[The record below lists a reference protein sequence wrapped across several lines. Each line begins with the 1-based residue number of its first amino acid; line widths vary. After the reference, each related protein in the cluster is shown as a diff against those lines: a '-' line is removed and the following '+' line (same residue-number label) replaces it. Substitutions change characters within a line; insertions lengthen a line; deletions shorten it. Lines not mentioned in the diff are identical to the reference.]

1 MIKNSFFL
9 VIISLFTCNNATDN
23 SAVSKELALID
34 RLKRLDRPM
43 PKPKMEDWLFEHK
56 EAGQTFEQYQKAS
69 PVMPNDT
76 QNCLYIQPIGVFT
89 EGESKIIDYTA
100 NYISTF
106 FNLKTVVLT
115 PISDKSIPAKHRRM
129 NAGTEQ
135 LQTTY
140 ILDSLLNGV
149 PKNALATM
157 AITEKDL
164 YPSASWN
171 FVFGI
176 AYTHKKR
183 AVSSLFRYK
192 MDDYGQLN
200 ETVCLERLIKTSAHE
215 ITHTF
220 TCLHC
225 IHAQCVMNG
234 SNNMP
239 ESDATPNALCSDCL
253 KKLSLNL
260 GFDNRKRLTDLKAF
274 YQQHG
279 LMRDYKTA
287 AASLDLMR

>member
-1 MIKNSFFL
+1 MKNSLFL
-9 VIISLFTCNNATDN
+9 VIISLFACNNNDN
-23 SAVSKELALID
+23 PSKELALID
-34 RLKRLDRPM
+34 RLKVLDKPM
-43 PKPKMEDWLFEHK
+43 PKPKMEDWLFDHK
-56 EAGQTFEQYQKAS
+56 EAGQTFEQYQKAV

-76 QNCLYIQPIGVFT
+76 QNCLFIQPIGVFT

-100 NYISTF
+100 AYVSAF

-115 PISDKSIPAKHRRM
+115 PISDVNIPAKHRRM

-140 ILDSLLNGV
+140 ILDSLLNQV

-157 AITEKDL
+157 AITAKDL
-164 YPSASWN
+164 YPSAAWN

-183 AVSSLFRYK
+183 SVSSLFRYK
-192 MDDYGQLN
+192 KDDYGQLN
-200 ETVCLERLIKTSAHE
+200 ETVCLERLIKTSVHE
-215 ITHTF
+215 IAHTF

-239 ESDATPNALCSDCL
+239 ESDATPNALCSVCL
-253 KKLSLNL
+253 KKLSWNL
-260 GFDNRKRLTDLKAF
+260 QFDNRKRMNELKAF
-274 YQQHG
+274 YQQHD
-279 LMRDYKTA
+279 LTRDYKTA
-287 AASLDLMR
+287 AKSVELMR